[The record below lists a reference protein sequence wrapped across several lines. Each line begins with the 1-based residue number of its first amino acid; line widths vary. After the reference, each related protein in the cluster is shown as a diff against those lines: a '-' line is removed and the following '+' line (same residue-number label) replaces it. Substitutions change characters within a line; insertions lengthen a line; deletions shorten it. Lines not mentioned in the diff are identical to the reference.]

1 MLDEEITTW
10 QKHVS
15 TRWNSILN
23 PCKKLVKNYETIS
36 KFILEEMPKLDKK
49 VRSSAVY
56 KNLENFFQ
64 PENKESNLSKLYYI
78 IHLCE
83 INERFLMRFQ
93 TDSPSIPFL
102 LRESKELIRNVIDTV
117 AHTKSLSDNLEVVNI
132 EEYCT
137 KYQRRTYTFG
147 AQDANLED
155 ISAETITM
163 LRKPVL
169 KTVTKVIYD
178 ILIFILVAALINYAH

>member
-1 MLDEEITTW
+1 MQHLEIRIDFILVNLHSFFKNSPLRCERYGKFCAMLDEEITTW

-64 PENKESNLSKLYYI
+64 PENKEWWVNL
-78 IHLCE
+78 
-83 INERFLMRFQ
+83 
-93 TDSPSIPFL
+93 
-102 LRESKELIRNVIDTV
+102 
-117 AHTKSLSDNLEVVNI
+117 
-132 EEYCT
+132 
-137 KYQRRTYTFG
+137 
-147 AQDANLED
+147 
-155 ISAETITM
+155 
-163 LRKPVL
+163 L
-169 KTVTKVIYD
+169 K
-178 ILIFILVAALINYAH
+178 